1 MTIVDNLTPTQY
13 KPLRLIIEIRPD
25 ATLTADSLTLK
36 SVFDILNAA
45 GAQVGRDH
53 PTPQATAAQKT
64 AFLNWVNSNL
74 ATYEAAVGLARHTEA

>member
-36 SVFDILNAA
+36 SVFDILNADDL
-45 GAQVGRDH
+45 QVGRDH
-53 PTPQATAAQKT
+53 PIPQATAAQKT
-64 AFLNWVNSNL
+64 SFLNWILSNL
-74 ATYEAAVGLARHTEA
+74 ATYESSIGLTRFTG